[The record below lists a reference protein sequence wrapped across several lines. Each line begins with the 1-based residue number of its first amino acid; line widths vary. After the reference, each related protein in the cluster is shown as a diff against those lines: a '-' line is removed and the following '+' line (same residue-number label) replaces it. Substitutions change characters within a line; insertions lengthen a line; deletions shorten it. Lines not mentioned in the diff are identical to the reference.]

1 MPLVG
6 PCRRRIWQT
15 MNKRAQSSSQERSSG
30 HRRGITLETLSA
42 WLALGAN
49 LVTIVG
55 LVLVLLELEQN
66 QKLMRAQTRHQL
78 SAGIVTLLLD
88 TADNQQLAGVMYR
101 ESHGGPISPAEQY
114 QFEVRSNALLRYW
127 EDVHYQYRMGL
138 YDEEEFDRQ
147 RDAWSA
153 TLNESQGFR
162 DYWCRVRT
170 RYSPSFANEMNRLL
184 PPRACIA
191 RPIR

>member
-1 MPLVG
+1 
-6 PCRRRIWQT
+6 
-15 MNKRAQSSSQERSSG
+15 MNKRSRNSSQEQSPGGLR
-30 HRRGITLETLSA
+30 RRGTFESLSG
-42 WLALGAN
+42 WFALGAN

-66 QKLMRAQTRHQL
+66 HKLMRAQTRHQL

-88 TADNQQLAGVMYR
+88 TADNQQLADVMYR
-101 ESHGGPISPAEQY
+101 ESHGGPITPSEQY

-153 TLNESQGFR
+153 TLRESQGFR
-162 DYWCRVRT
+162 EYWCRVRT

-184 PPRACIA
+184 PPKACNPSFT
-191 RPIR
+191 R